1 MLSRHIALPL
11 AIALVLAG
19 QGTAAHAHA
28 GDHAHMTFAGL
39 ANHLLASLDHTS
51 AIMAVVLAMALAGAS
66 ALLARR

>member
-1 MLSRHIALPL
+1 
-11 AIALVLAG
+11 
-19 QGTAAHAHA
+19 
-28 GDHAHMTFAGL
+28 MTFAGL